1 MGFFDFLNQA
11 KETVTDMASQAG
23 LGDVAGQ
30 ASDAAAQASDAASNV
45 ANDAA
50 EQIQGATEDAGQK
63 AEDAKDIFNQE

>member
-23 LGDVAGQ
+23 LDDVAG
-30 ASDAAAQASDAASNV
+30 QASDAASNV